1 MSDTENDIQVIHE
14 TEREQETQ
22 ETQGEE
28 TQQKKGRKSGA
39 VYKPARADDKRKET
53 SRMNIEK
60 ARMVRNY
67 KLNEQKKKKMEE
79 TLDKLNQVEIQDEDS
94 DTEEEIFLTKAK
106 TKNRKSKVAV
116 EPAQQTYQNDRL
128 DRIEG
133 ILSKLARK
141 HKPQKEDRKT
151 IIQLQQQAP
160 APVDDMTKQLKNK
173 LLLKL

>member
-1 MSDTENDIQVIHE
+1 MSDTENDIQVFHE
-14 TEREQETQ
+14 TEKQEETQ
-22 ETQGEE
+22 ETQEEE
-28 TQQKKGRKSGA
+28 TKQKKGRKAGA

-60 ARMVRNY
+60 ARMVRNF

-79 TLDKLNQVEIQDEDS
+79 TLDKLNQVEIQDADS
-94 DTEEEIFLTKAK
+94 DTEDEIFLTKAK
-106 TKNRKSKVAV
+106 TKNTKKKAVV
-116 EPAQQTYQNDRL
+116 EPQQTYQNDRL

-151 IIQLQQQAP
+151 IIQLQQQPAI